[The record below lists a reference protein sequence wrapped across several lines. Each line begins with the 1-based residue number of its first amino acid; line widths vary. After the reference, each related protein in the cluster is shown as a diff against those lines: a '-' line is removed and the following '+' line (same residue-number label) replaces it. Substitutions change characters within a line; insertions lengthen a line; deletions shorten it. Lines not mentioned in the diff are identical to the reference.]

1 MALLCCPQVFADS
14 IMDRMRTRDFSS
26 IDYMGYVL
34 TMWYN
39 GFFNYPFVVRV
50 SIFMILICCIS
61 MVFFTISISVNKHFE
76 GRRNRI
82 YNRYYKRFYDIFCEI
97 TLNKDKLTRNEID
110 EHIALT
116 TRDIARRKKPKYMF
130 ALCMLLVQVK
140 SDYYNEYNYRNVRT
154 LCDALAIE
162 EFMERMLVFGSRT
175 NRRRALQI
183 SQFMMIDL
191 PESVLVRLLNSVN
204 QVIRKETRMYYL
216 WLSDYNPFRFF
227 MESELRNYEWREW
240 DALEIHFLMRARHI
254 ANKEMPSLPPIIAEC
269 ENEKLQACLIREV
282 GYWGTAEDIDNMKKY
297 LAHKSQVV
305 RQATIECII
314 KAHLVSA
321 EPLLMAAYAHQ
332 NEHLRLFI
340 LRALVSFNTGRAVPF
355 FLKAWSE
362 SKVQSTKL
370 NIIMSLSVYGDKG
383 MEEFERLERECTDKD
398 DSFLFKQVR
407 VFDSY
412 IKNLA
417 R

>member
-1 MALLCCPQVFADS
+1 
-14 IMDRMRTRDFSS
+14 MDRMRTRDFSP

-110 EHIALT
+110 ERIGLT

-154 LCDALAIE
+154 LCNALAIE

-227 MESELRNYEWREW
+227 MESELHNYEWREW

-282 GYWGTAEDIDNMKKY
+282 GYWGTAEDMDNMKKY

-305 RQATIECII
+305 RQATIVYHQGPSGISRAA
-314 KAHLVSA
+314 AHGCLRPSERTAAPVY
-321 EPLLMAAYAHQ
+321 PPRPGDIQYGPRHTLLPESMERVQGPVDQAQHHHVAQPVWREGH
-332 NEHLRLFI
+332 
-340 LRALVSFNTGRAVPF
+340 GRV
-355 FLKAWSE
+355 
-362 SKVQSTKL
+362 
-370 NIIMSLSVYGDKG
+370 
-383 MEEFERLERECTDKD
+383 
-398 DSFLFKQVR
+398 
-407 VFDSY
+407 
-412 IKNLA
+412 
-417 R
+417 